1 MTVEFPTSAVVQPPA
16 NHRWTSHECPACGG
30 WLVVGLWLRP
40 YVLHCPHDE
49 CGSAACGEGASGE
62 TELEALAR
70 LVAMWEGEGAG

>member
-1 MTVEFPTSAVVQPPA
+1 M
-16 NHRWTSHECPACGG
+16 
-30 WLVVGLWLRP
+30 VGLWLRP